1 MCGIVAVAN
10 LDRTAASPATLRGM
24 TEAVKHRGPDGEGEY
39 LNGFVALGHRRL
51 AIIDLSPAGHQPI
64 SNESGD
70 VILTYNGELFN
81 FQTLRVEL
89 EAKGHRFHSKTDSEV
104 VAHAYEEWG
113 PDCVLRF
120 NGQFAFV
127 ILDKA
132 NRKLFAA
139 RDRFGVKPLYYGQFG
154 DSLIFASE
162 IKSILQH
169 PDAKARICYPALAQY
184 LTFQNTFG
192 DLTLFEGI
200 RLMPPASRTLIDL
213 DRPGDL
219 RIETYWDYDFSQ
231 AEIKASEEEA
241 ADELYRLFVQAVSRQ
256 LVSDAPVGSYLSGG
270 MDSGSITAIAA
281 RSLPRLATFTCGFDL
296 SSATG
301 MELSFDERPVAEAMA
316 NWLKTEHYEVVL
328 HAGDMEH
335 VLPDLIWHQEDL
347 RVGQCYPNYYVA
359 RLASKFVKVVLAGTG
374 GDELFGGYPWRYY
387 RSAGCANRDEFYSR
401 YYDFWQRLVPD
412 DHRTSLFNEATLRDI
427 GSAQPFDAFRSVF
440 DGYKGE
446 LICPE
451 DFINASLYFE
461 LKTFL
466 PGLLVVEDKLSMAHS
481 LETRVPFLDND
492 LVDFALRVPVR
503 YKLSNLDQAIQ
514 MDENVPWKRRATA
527 DGKAVLRSAMS
538 RIIPKEVTE
547 RNKQGFSAPDA
558 SWFRGESIDY
568 INRLL
573 RSPRA
578 RIYDLLQPSYV
589 ESALDQH
596 TSGQANRRLFIWS
609 LLSLEHWLRRF
620 VP

>member
-169 PDAKARICYPALAQY
+169 PDAKARICFPALAQY

-256 LVSDAPVGSYLSGG
+256 LVSDAPIGSYLSGG

-335 VLPDLIWHQEDL
+335 VLPDLIWYQEDL

-578 RIYDLLQPSYV
+578 RIYDLLQPAYV